1 MHIYNNREYQ
11 SSQSEVTTTLMDNMA
26 SSRSNKK
33 RKSSVNILDVRQVS
47 ELHAVESFRQVLIIH
62 QLLPQKYDDYHIMLR
77 FLKARKFDIEKAKK
91 MWRDMVEWRREFGA
105 DSIME
110 DFEFKE
116 LNEVVKYYPHGHH
129 GVNKEG
135 RPVYIERLGNVDP
148 NKLMQVT
155 TLDRYLR
162 YHVYEFEK
170 AFAIK
175 FPACSIAANTHI
187 DSSTAILDVHGLG
200 LKNLTKPARD
210 LITRLLKIDA
220 DYYPETLCQ
229 MFIINAGPGFRLLWN
244 TIKSFLDPKT
254 TSKIQVLGNKY
265 KSKLL
270 EVIDASELP
279 EFLGGTCSCV
289 EHGGCLKSDKG
300 PWRNPDILKMIFNGE
315 AQLARQVVKVIN
327 SEDKVITYAKAKTRP
342 PLNVKGNDTTIVES
356 SSEDEDITCPNAMN
370 NCYSNLSLKPVHEE
384 AKVAG
389 TSSHGINNLSGYD
402 DCIIPMVDKLVDA
415 VSKNPSQQSSYTLK
429 GRGTDGAPE
438 RNEAQIWIELITVLL
453 FTLFTCFRSIALRLN
468 KRLPHISSS
477 NNVDHSGLES
487 TLDATNKEL
496 PITPSSSTDTKE
508 NVLPS
513 MLERTCELEDK
524 VEMPRDR
531 EESLNA
537 AVSNVDTLEAELSA
551 TKKALDEALMRQQE
565 LLDYIDR
572 QVEAKFQVSWQWHAF
587 R

>member
-1 MHIYNNREYQ
+1 
-11 SSQSEVTTTLMDNMA
+11 MDNMA

-33 RKSSVNILDVRQVS
+33 RKSSVNILDVRQAS

-220 DYYPETLCQ
+220 DYYPE
-229 MFIINAGPGFRLLWN
+229 
-244 TIKSFLDPKT
+244 
-254 TSKIQVLGNKY
+254 VLGNKY

-342 PLNVKGNDTTIVES
+342 PLHVKGNDTTIVES

-389 TSSHGINNLSGYD
+389 TSSHRINNLSGYD
-402 DCIIPMVDKLVDA
+402 ECIIPMVDKLVDA

-572 QVEAKFQVSWQWHAF
+572 QVEAKFQKKKFCWC
-587 R
+587 

>member
-1 MHIYNNREYQ
+1 
-11 SSQSEVTTTLMDNMA
+11 MDNMA

-162 YHVYEFEK
+162 ALRILPSLHETSLHD
-170 AFAIK
+170 
-175 FPACSIAANTHI
+175 CSRLMLII
-187 DSSTAILDVHGLG
+187 IL
-200 LKNLTKPARD
+200 
-210 LITRLLKIDA
+210 
-220 DYYPETLCQ
+220 
-229 MFIINAGPGFRLLWN
+229 RLLWN

-572 QVEAKFQVSWQWHAF
+572 QVEAKFQKKKFCWC
-587 R
+587 

>member
-1 MHIYNNREYQ
+1 
-11 SSQSEVTTTLMDNMA
+11 MDNMA

-175 FPACSIAANTHI
+175 FPACTIAANTHI
-187 DSSTAILDVHGLG
+187 DSSTAILDVHGL
-200 LKNLTKPARD
+200 
-210 LITRLLKIDA
+210 
-220 DYYPETLCQ
+220 TLCQ

-342 PLNVKGNDTTIVES
+342 PLHVKGNDTTIVES
-356 SSEDEDITCPNAMN
+356 SSEGEDITCPNAMN

-402 DCIIPMVDKLVDA
+402 ECIIPMVDKLVDA
-415 VSKNPSQQSSYTLK
+415 VSKNPSQTK
-429 GRGTDGAPE
+429 IWDTGRGTDGAPE

-477 NNVDHSGLES
+477 NNNVDHSGLES
-487 TLDATNKEL
+487 TLHATNKEV

-572 QVEAKFQVSWQWHAF
+572 QVEAKFQKKKFCWC
-587 R
+587 

>member
-11 SSQSEVTTTLMDNMA
+11 SSQSDVTTTLMDNMA

-342 PLNVKGNDTTIVES
+342 PLHVKVNDTTIVES

-477 NNVDHSGLES
+477 NNVDHSSLES

-551 TKKALDEALMRQQE
+551 TKKALDEALIRQQE

-572 QVEAKFQVSWQWHAF
+572 QVEAKFQKKKFCWC
-587 R
+587 